1 MINIELIFTKR
12 FINFISIIIS
22 IIFFFIINFNFI
34 NPINSNLN
42 YEDNKLISKKIP
54 ENEIEENIVKEENN
68 QEDINVNV
76 ENKIEENYFWYIEIP
91 VISLKAPINKGV
103 DLNTLKSAVGHFE
116 NTSFDYGNIGLAA
129 HNRRI

>member
-1 MINIELIFTKR
+1 MIDSISVVDNRNCFINIHDLG
-12 FINFISIIIS
+12 
-22 IIFFFIINFNFI
+22 
-34 NPINSNLN
+34 
-42 YEDNKLISKKIP
+42 
-54 ENEIEENIVKEENN
+54 
-68 QEDINVNV
+68 
-76 ENKIEENYFWYIEIP
+76 YIEIP